1 MNRPQKPSRSPH
13 GTNSRYV
20 AGCSCLE
27 CCDAHAEY
35 ARSSRVGRTYVR
47 QSVPTAVVRRHVLRL
62 LDDITLSEISARSG
76 LDRHTVS
83 SIRDGLPRFVRR
95 ENAEAILGVTSAP
108 VDPRV
113 FECREC
119 GHTVIAIPPV
129 DKRTVYCSHQCE
141 KAYWRR
147 VSKKPTAL
155 TVHYA
160 WEMQAAEA
168 RDAS

>member
-1 MNRPQKPSRSPH
+1 MRPQKPSHSPH

-35 ARSSRVGRTYVR
+35 MRQSRVGRTYVR
-47 QSVPTAVVRRHVLRL
+47 QSVQTAVVRRHVLRL
-62 LDDITLSEISARSG
+62 LNDITLTEIAARAG
-76 LDRHTVS
+76 VDRHTIS
-83 SIRDGLPRFVRR
+83 RIRDGLPRFVRR
-95 ENAEAILGVTSAP
+95 ENAEAILGVTATP
-108 VDPRV
+108 VEPRM

-119 GHTVIAIPPV
+119 GHTVVAIPPV

-147 VSKKPTAL
+147 VTKRKPTAL
-155 TVHYA
+155 TVNMA
-160 WEMQAAEA
+160 WALEAAEA
-168 RDAS
+168 RDAL